1 MCVTAFRPQSDAQH
15 RVPFVMSVS
24 ARNGT
29 VVRKS
34 STAASSLT
42 AAFSA
47 VLVLG
52 LGACSI
58 EAAASSAGG
67 STAAASVERAAVEK
81 VALTGLDLQM
91 DLCTDP
97 DGPRAVVRARP
108 AESSARA
115 AVPAPLTAADV
126 TARIDRCLVRT
137 EELVV
142 GAALKGRLT
151 SAIGALPE
159 VLGNEEARDLG
170 GGVSRIDF
178 TSVRVGPA
186 SATLDAEAQVWAHS
200 VTRAPEGQWADS
212 TPVSDQVWHFELVKS
227 PQGTWLIDSMT
238 GRRVGG
244 GGP

>member
-15 RVPFVMSVS
+15 RDQFVMSVS

-97 DGPRAVVRARP
+97 DGPRAVVTAQP
-108 AESSARA
+108 AQSPARA
-115 AVPAPLTAADV
+115 AVPAPPTAADV
-126 TARIDRCLVRT
+126 RARIDRCVLRT
-137 EELVV
+137 QQLVV
-142 GAALKGRLT
+142 GAPLKGRLT
-151 SAIGALPE
+151 SAIGARPE
-159 VLGNEEARDLG
+159 DLANEDVRDLG
-170 GGVSRIDF
+170 GG
-178 TSVRVGPA
+178 GPNR
-186 SATLDAEAQVWAHS
+186 LH
-200 VTRAPEGQWADS
+200 TR
-212 TPVSDQVWHFELVKS
+212 L
-227 PQGTWLIDSMT
+227 
-238 GRRVGG
+238 
-244 GGP
+244 